1 MSPRRRL
8 EPRQW
13 RRAPASS
20 STPAAR
26 PNSGARA
33 HGPGGP
39 GNLHFHLAPQ
49 WRGHCRPQQGP
60 RELWEEA
67 AVWPPVGMGQVGPHL
82 GGVQETDQGDLA
94 PMGTTERRPLVTGR
108 PCQGAD
114 GAVGPGHFGQSGR
127 VMALVKYCAFQR
139 GHLCRQPPR
148 AWPGPRGHSSSSR
161 LLQAGRAVTGEARRG
176 GGGAGVETQV
186 P

>member
-1 MSPRRRL
+1 MAKGPSLVLNTRGSSKFRCQSPWPWWSWESAFSL
-8 EPRQW
+8 GSAVAGALP
-13 RRAPASS
+13 APAG
-20 STPAAR
+20 PQ
-26 PNSGARA
+26 GAL
-33 HGPGGP
+33 GG
-39 GNLHFHLAPQ
+39 GCRLAP
-49 WRGHCRPQQGP
+49 G
-60 RELWEEA
+60 
-67 AVWPPVGMGQVGPHL
+67 GMGQAGPHL

-94 PMGTTERRPLVTGR
+94 PMGTAERRPMVMGR

-161 LLQAGRAVTGEARRG
+161 LLQAARAVAGEARRG
-176 GGGAGVETQV
+176 GGRAGVETQV